1 MSQRGFDLNQLRTF
15 VAVAEAGSV
24 SAGAERVFLS
34 QSSVSEQLKKLEERA
49 GQPLFL
55 RGKLGVIAT
64 PAGARLLEHARRIL
78 AMSEAAFDDLQ
89 GRSLDGELRVAITD
103 YYRPHDI
110 ARVLKTFSEQHPRL
124 KLHVTVLPS
133 AVIDSGALDDAAF
146 DIGLSL
152 RIVTPD
158 TRRAAAGAARKSSTV
173 VRREKLLW
181 VTGTDADPR
190 SSTHTPTRAP
200 THAPNNPPIN
210 SPPYRLILLPSSC
223 QLQRFVVK
231 LLDERK
237 VPYVISHSASG
248 VAGLQLALKAGLGI
262 SCLNESSLGAGLV
275 PCAAN
280 IGLPALPSVEF
291 HLLPARLGESERV
304 THARAAFARLLA

>member
-15 VAVAEAGSV
+15 VAVAEAGTV

-55 RGKLGVIAT
+55 RGKLGVTAT
-64 PAGARLLEHARRIL
+64 PAGARLLDHARRIL

-89 GRSLDGELRVAITD
+89 GRSLDGELRIAITD

-110 ARVLKTFSEQHPRL
+110 ACVLKAFSEQHPRL
-124 KLHVTVLPS
+124 KLHVTVLSS
-133 AVIDSGALDDAAF
+133 AAIDNGEINDAAF

-152 RIVTPD
+152 RIVTPGS
-158 TRRAAAGAARKSSTV
+158 RRPAAGTTRKSSTV
-173 VRREKLLW
+173 VRREKLVW
-181 VTGTDADPR
+181 VTSADADPR
-190 SSTHTPTRAP
+190 ASTLATTDPATQP
-200 THAPNNPPIN
+200 
-210 SPPYRLILLPSSC
+210 PPYRLVLLPATC
-223 QLQRFVVK
+223 QLQRFIVK

-237 VPYVISHSASG
+237 VPYVVSHSASG

-291 HLLPARLGESERV
+291 HLLPPRVGESERV